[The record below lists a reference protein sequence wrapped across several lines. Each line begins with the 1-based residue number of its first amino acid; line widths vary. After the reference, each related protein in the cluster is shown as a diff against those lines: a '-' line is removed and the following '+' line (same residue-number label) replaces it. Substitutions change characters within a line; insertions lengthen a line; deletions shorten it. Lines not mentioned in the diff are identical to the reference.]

1 MRFGPIVREQATE
14 HHAKNLAND
23 LQWPESSGL
32 GNVANQKSASLPR
45 ADDLGRLHFK
55 A

>member
-1 MRFGPIVREQATE
+1 MRFGPIVREQANK

-32 GNVANQKSASLPR
+32 GNVAKSPSLPR